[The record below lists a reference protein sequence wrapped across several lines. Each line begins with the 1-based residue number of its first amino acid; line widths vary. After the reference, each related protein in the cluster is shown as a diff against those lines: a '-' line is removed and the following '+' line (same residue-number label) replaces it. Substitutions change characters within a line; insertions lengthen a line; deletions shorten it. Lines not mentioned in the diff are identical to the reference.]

1 MAATSPRGGGGGGC
15 GGYSS
20 RGPGRR
26 RAALPRAPGSSAMFR
41 QTSPTPRAVSPPRR
55 AAPRGIRS
63 GSAPARGHLLGR
75 AAAPPCAPLPAP
87 PRPLPPAAPS
97 ARPGP
102 PPRPDPRA
110 PGLSRPPRGSA
121 LPRLRLAHFPGAASR
136 GPLGSEGCFFCFVL
150 FFPLGV
156 WRFSP
161 PSSPGFN
168 PRGWIPGGVGRA
180 GGGWARSAGVAATAR
195 AAPRGELECVREL
208 PAGPRAP
215 PVPGTQRALNKY
227 LLNE

>member
-1 MAATSPRGGGGGGC
+1 
-15 GGYSS
+15 
-20 RGPGRR
+20 
-26 RAALPRAPGSSAMFR
+26 MFR

-136 GPLGSEGCFFCFVL
+136 GPLGSEGCFVLFCFVFSSRCLAL
-150 FFPLGV
+150 FPAFLT
-156 WRFSP
+156 RIQ
-161 PSSPGFN
+161 PS
-168 PRGWIPGGVGRA
+168 RLDPGGRREGRRRVGA
-180 GGGWARSAGVAATAR
+180 ECGVAATAR